1 MKTLAIYALEVL
13 ACSGVLLAAYAI
25 LLERHVWFGW
35 CRAYLLASTLLAA
48 VIPLLR
54 IPVWPGEAVEVIPT
68 VALPEAEWTAEV
80 VEEATPAITPEAICL
95 AVYLIGVGLVAG
107 VMLWQVVRIRRLRRG
122 AAITRTERF
131 TLVRTPQRIASF
143 SFFRSIYLWDQIP
156 AGELQ
161 AIVAHEASHVA
172 HRHSAERVAMECMKA
187 ALWWNPFVWL
197 AARRLTEAEEFEA
210 DSDVLAEGY
219 DIEHYMKTIFRQLFG
234 YSPEIANGLRDS
246 LTKKTL

>member
-25 LLERHVWFGW
+25 LLERHVRFGW

-122 AAITRTERF
+122 GAFHARAHPAADRVV
-131 TLVRTPQRIASF
+131 LVLPLDLPLGPDPGR
-143 SFFRSIYLWDQIP
+143 
-156 AGELQ
+156 
-161 AIVAHEASHVA
+161 
-172 HRHSAERVAMECMKA
+172 RVAGH
-187 ALWWNPFVWL
+187 
-197 AARRLTEAEEFEA
+197 R
-210 DSDVLAEGY
+210 
-219 DIEHYMKTIFRQLFG
+219 
-234 YSPEIANGLRDS
+234 SP
-246 LTKKTL
+246 

>member
-25 LLERHVWFGW
+25 LLERHVRFGW

-107 VMLWQVVRIRRLRRG
+107 VMPVSYTHL
-122 AAITRTERF
+122 
-131 TLVRTPQRIASF
+131 TLPT
-143 SFFRSIYLWDQIP
+143 
-156 AGELQ
+156 
-161 AIVAHEASHVA
+161 
-172 HRHSAERVAMECMKA
+172 
-187 ALWWNPFVWL
+187 
-197 AARRLTEAEEFEA
+197 T
-210 DSDVLAEGY
+210 
-219 DIEHYMKTIFRQLFG
+219 
-234 YSPEIANGLRDS
+234 
-246 LTKKTL
+246 

>member
-1 MKTLAIYALEVL
+1 MRNAKKITAVKTSPSAPSEVL

-25 LLERHVWFGW
+25 LLERHVRFGW

-54 IPVWPGEAVEVIPT
+54 IPVWPGKAVEVAPT

-122 AAITRTERF
+122 AAITSHGAFHARAHPAADRVV
-131 TLVRTPQRIASF
+131 LVLPLDLPLGPDPGR
-143 SFFRSIYLWDQIP
+143 
-156 AGELQ
+156 
-161 AIVAHEASHVA
+161 
-172 HRHSAERVAMECMKA
+172 RVAGH
-187 ALWWNPFVWL
+187 
-197 AARRLTEAEEFEA
+197 R
-210 DSDVLAEGY
+210 
-219 DIEHYMKTIFRQLFG
+219 
-234 YSPEIANGLRDS
+234 SP
-246 LTKKTL
+246 